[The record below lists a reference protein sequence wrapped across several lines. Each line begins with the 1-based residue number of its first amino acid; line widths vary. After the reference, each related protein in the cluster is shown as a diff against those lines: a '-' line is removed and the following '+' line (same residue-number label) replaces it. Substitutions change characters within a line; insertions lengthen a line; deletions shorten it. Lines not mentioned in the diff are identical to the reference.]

1 MKPFNNYLKMFFTI
15 DNIKE
20 VIKFFRPEF
29 YNKITWALV
38 IAGLGLIGTPL
49 IEKLINAFLQKTF
62 SLSITDT
69 NDAIIGVVL
78 IFLGLFYNLLAL
90 FIQHFFNQKKANV
103 SKHYCEVDRA
113 LFVKFLQCLP
123 SNGSVEF
130 VNNHSFGNSF
140 NLDKFNQLFE
150 FYHTWNNAEYEF
162 INPNLENL
170 KKALFDKIAEFVD
183 FSSVRTYRQ
192 RSGLFLA
199 IPDNCLADEM
209 NLSQS
214 VREDIQTLNKLGS
227 EVYEAHQNLVREA
240 KKELSV

>member
-1 MKPFNNYLKMFFTI
+1 MFFTI

-29 YNKITWALV
+29 YNKITWVLV

-49 IEKLINAFLQKTF
+49 IEKIINAFLEKTF
-62 SLSITDT
+62 SLAITDT

-78 IFLGLFYNLLAL
+78 VCLGLFYNLLAL
-90 FIQHFFNQKKANV
+90 FLQYFFNQQKANV
-103 SKHYCEVDRA
+103 SEHYCEIDRA

-140 NLDKFNQLFE
+140 NFDNFNQLFE

-183 FSSVRTYRQ
+183 FSSLYTYGQ
-192 RSGLFLA
+192 RSGLYLA
-199 IPDNCLADEM
+199 IPDAYLADEM
-209 NLSQS
+209 NLPQH
-214 VREDIQTLNKLGS
+214 VHETIQALNKLGR
-227 EVYEAHQNLVREA
+227 EVYEMHQNLVREA